1 MRNEFDNRTI
11 VETLNASDLATK
23 FIGTIE
29 SAKIIEEQTM
39 HQVYRVVGSNS
50 VVYVKVGKPNDK
62 DKGEREMRIEAG
74 WYNKFK
80 DKLKLPDAPEAIY
93 IAHDGNHFVLIGEV
107 VGPTYQDLLNQAK
120 SDSEK
125 IGLLED
131 IIKVSAKIAVDGA
144 NLNRNEPGVHPA
156 FFGGFNAG
164 EAGFLNNR
172 TLKNLPRGLTDAK
185 HVEAIGGALQV
196 AAPELT
202 NPDNWLFYRD
212 ATPLNWI
219 KSQNGNVVPVDLGS
233 TSYRPVGLEIVA
245 LIETPGTGIE
255 HFSEDVRLGLRGE
268 YRIALEKTA
277 VDTGSKVQSPE
288 YFETLFHLSSLVKN
302 ASGIASRMIHI
313 DDTIAKIVS
322 TQGEEKKMYEKRLP
336 ANIEGR
342 DFHIQRAY
350 VAAGHLMD
358 MGYQA
363 NKIEPA
369 YVALKGMADKS
380 SNVLKTIE
388 VSA

>member
-107 VGPTYQDLLNQAK
+107 VGPTYQ
-120 SDSEK
+120 
-125 IGLLED
+125 D

-277 VDTGSKVQSPE
+277 VGTGIKVQSPE

-342 DFHIQRAY
+342 DFHIQRVY
-350 VAAGHLMD
+350 VAAGHLMN
-358 MGYQA
+358 MGYQTS
-363 NKIEPA
+363 KIEPA
-369 YVALKGMADKS
+369 YAALKGMTDKG
-380 SNVLKTIE
+380 SNVLKAIE
-388 VSA
+388 VAA

>member
-29 SAKIIEEQTM
+29 SAK
-39 HQVYRVVGSNS
+39 S
-50 VVYVKVGKPNDK
+50 
-62 DKGEREMRIEAG
+62 IEAG

-80 DKLKLPDAPEAIY
+80 DKLKLSDAPEAIY

-172 TLKNLPRGLTDAK
+172 TLKNLPRGLTDTK
-185 HVEAIGGALQV
+185 YVDAIASALQV

-219 KSQNGNVVPVDLGS
+219 RSQNGNVVPVDLGS

-255 HFSEDVRLGLRGE
+255 HFSEDVRLELRGR
-268 YRIALEKTA
+268 YQIALERA
-277 VDTGSKVQSPE
+277 AQGTGIKIQRSE
-288 YFETLFHLSSLVKN
+288 DFEALFHLASFVKN

-313 DDTIAKIVS
+313 DDTVAKIVS
-322 TQGEEKKMYEKRLP
+322 AQGEEKKMYEKRLP

-350 VAAGHLMD
+350 VAAGHLMN
-358 MGYQA
+358 MGYQTS
-363 NKIEPA
+363 KIEPA
-369 YVALKGMADKS
+369 YAALKGMTDKG
-380 SNVLKTIE
+380 SNVLKAIE
-388 VSA
+388 VAA

>member
-1 MRNEFDNRTI
+1 MRNEFDNQTI

-29 SAKIIEEQTM
+29 SAKIVEEQTM

-93 IAHDGNHFVLIGEV
+93 IAHDGNHFVLIREV
-107 VGPTYQDLLNQAK
+107 VGPTYQDLLKQAK

-125 IGLLED
+125 ISLLED

-144 NLNRNEPGVHPA
+144 NINRNEPGVHPA

-164 EAGFLNNR
+164 EANFLNNR
-172 TLKNLPRGLTDAK
+172 TLKNLPRGLTDIK
-185 HVEAIGGALQV
+185 YVDAIASALQV

-219 KSQNGNVVPVDLGS
+219 RSQNGNVVPVDLGS

-255 HFSEDVRLGLRGE
+255 HFSEDVRLELRGR
-268 YRIALEKTA
+268 YQIALERA
-277 VDTGSKVQSPE
+277 AQGTGIKIQRSE
-288 YFETLFHLSSLVKN
+288 DFEALFHLASFVKN

-313 DDTIAKIVS
+313 DDTVAKIVS
-322 TQGEEKKMYEKRLP
+322 AQGEEKKMYEKRLP

-342 DFHIQRAY
+342 DFHIQRVY
-350 VAAGHLMD
+350 VAAGHLMN
-358 MGYQA
+358 MGYQTS
-363 NKIEPA
+363 KIEPA
-369 YVALKGMADKS
+369 YAALKGMTDKG
-380 SNVLKTIE
+380 SNVLKAIE
-388 VSA
+388 VAA